1 MEDFLKKIRRLNWVL
16 SESTTGNLSYGD
28 LSRILSEIMEAN
40 FYILDNKGKVLGVS
54 YNLAMDTSIIPDGS
68 GFEKVPT
75 EHNEKFLQV
84 SETMANLR
92 GEAVSEMLGED
103 YAQKDKLHTIVPCI
117 SGGVR
122 QGTIL
127 LTRYDKVFTDVE
139 IALCEY
145 GATVV
150 GLEIQRVA
158 QMEKAKERNLRMSC
172 DMALDTLSYS
182 EKDALF
188 KILNSFEED
197 ETILVASK
205 VAVQYKLTNS
215 VIVNA
220 LKKLESAG
228 ILETKS
234 LGMKGTYIRL
244 LNPFLRETI
253 NNAEI

>member
-1 MEDFLKKIRRLNWVL
+1 MNDFLMKIKRLNWVL
-16 SESTTGNLSYGD
+16 AESTTGNLSYAE
-28 LSRILSEIMEAN
+28 LSKILSELTEAN

-54 YNLAMDTSIIPDGS
+54 YDLAKDTSTIPDES
-68 GFEKVPT
+68 GEEKVPF
-75 EHNEKFLQV
+75 EHNRMFLEV
-84 SETMANLR
+84 LETQANLR
-92 GEAVSEMLGED
+92 GDEITAMLGED
-103 YAQKDKLHTIVPCI
+103 YDLKDKYHTVIPCI
-117 SGGVR
+117 SGGAR

-127 LTRYDKVFTDVE
+127 VTRYDRPFTDEE
-139 IALCEY
+139 IVLCEY

-150 GLEIQRVA
+150 ALEIQRKL
-158 QMEKAKERNLRMSC
+158 QLEKAQERSLRMSC
-172 DMALDTLSYS
+172 EMALDTLSFS

-188 KILNSFEED
+188 KIMKSFEED

-234 LGMKGTYIRL
+234 LGMKGTYIRI
-244 LNPFLRETI
+244 LNPFLRETVD
-253 NNAEI
+253 NAEV